1 MRREKIP
8 RRMAGLIACGE
19 RKSRQSAA
27 KVSQIQGIQHICSR
41 PGLFWNGA
49 GRPVKPTGS
58 HTVVPPTSD
67 WAKGKMAE
75 DTLTTSGI
83 GRHGATRL
91 PSVDVDSFNIEL
103 KDDDGFLGDRASKG
117 AFRKIL
123 DTLRKPLKKNG
134 EDPLGSKSAEAI
146 GKSGLD
152 EALVGD
158 DIGAAALVHGAI
170 EEFAQELAYVTRR
183 FLKTKGWADTERIVV
198 GGGFRESRVGE
209 LAIARTD
216 IILKAEDFKVEMVPI
231 RFDPDD
237 AGLIGC
243 LHLAPSWI
251 FEAHDSILAVDIG
264 GTNIRCG
271 VVETRWK
278 KAPDLSKA
286 SVWKSELWRHA
297 DDEPTREGTVKRLV
311 KMLKELIAAA
321 DTEGLKLAPFIGI
334 ACPGVINE
342 DGSIEKGAQN
352 LPGNWESSKFNLPT
366 SLVEAIPEIGDHDTA
381 VLMHNDGVAQG
392 LSEVPFMQDVERWGV
407 LTIGTGLGNARFTN
421 RRKDKGKSGN
431 DDKDKDEKKDKKSKD

>member
-1 MRREKIP
+1 
-8 RRMAGLIACGE
+8 MA
-19 RKSRQSAA
+19 
-27 KVSQIQGIQHICSR
+27 
-41 PGLFWNGA
+41 
-49 GRPVKPTGS
+49 
-58 HTVVPPTSD
+58 D
-67 WAKGKMAE
+67 

-91 PSVDVDSFNIEL
+91 PSVDVDSYNIEL

-117 AFRKIL
+117 AFQRIL
-123 DTLRKPLKKNG
+123 DGLRKPLKKNG
-134 EDPLGSKSAEAI
+134 DDPLGDKSAKEISKS
-146 GKSGLD
+146 SLD
-152 EALVGD
+152 ETLMSD
-158 DIGAAALVHGAI
+158 DIAAAALVHGAI
-170 EEFAQELAYVTRR
+170 EDFAAELAYVTGR
-183 FLKTKGWADTERIVV
+183 FLKTKAWADTERIVV
-198 GGGFRESRVGE
+198 GGGFRQSRVGE

-216 IILKAEDFKVEMVPI
+216 LLLKAEGFKIDLLPI
-231 RFDPDD
+231 RYHPDE

-264 GTNIRCG
+264 GSNIRCG

-286 SVWKSELWRHA
+286 SVWKSDLWRHA
-297 DDEPTREGTVKRLV
+297 DDEPTREGAVKRLV
-311 KMLKELIAAA
+311 KMLKDLIAAA
-321 DTEGLKLAPFIGI
+321 EAEGFKLAPFIGI
-334 ACPGVINE
+334 SCPGVINE

-352 LPGNWESSKFNLPT
+352 LPGNWESSKFNLPA
-366 SLVEAIPEIGDHDTA
+366 SIAEGIPQIGAHDTA

-421 RRKDKGKSGN
+421 RKKENGKDKN
-431 DDKDKDEKKDKKSKD
+431 EKKDKDDKKAKKAAKD

>member
-1 MRREKIP
+1 
-8 RRMAGLIACGE
+8 
-19 RKSRQSAA
+19 
-27 KVSQIQGIQHICSR
+27 
-41 PGLFWNGA
+41 
-49 GRPVKPTGS
+49 
-58 HTVVPPTSD
+58 
-67 WAKGKMAE
+67 MAE
-75 DTLTTSGI
+75 DIVTTTGI
-83 GRHGATRL
+83 ARHGGTRL

-117 AFRKIL
+117 AFREIL

-134 EDPLGSKSAEAI
+134 DDPLGSKSAEAI
-146 GKSGLD
+146 GKNALD
-152 EALVGD
+152 EALLGD
-158 DIGAAALVHGAI
+158 DINASALVHGAI
-170 EEFAQELAYVTRR
+170 EEFAQEFAYVTQR
-183 FLKTKGWADTERIVV
+183 FLKTKAWADTERIVV
-198 GGGFRESRVGE
+198 GGGFRQSRVGE

-216 IILKAEDFKVEMVPI
+216 ILLKAEGVKVDLVPI
-231 RFDPDD
+231 RSHPDE

-278 KAPDLSKA
+278 KTPDLSKA
-286 SVWKSELWRHA
+286 SVWKFELWRHA
-297 DDEPTREGTVKRLV
+297 DDEPTREGAVKRLV
-311 KMLKELIAAA
+311 KMLKDLIASA
-321 DTEGLKLAPFIGI
+321 DAEGLRLAPFIGI

-352 LPGNWESSKFNLPT
+352 LPGNWESSKFNLPA
-366 SLVEAIPEIGDHDTA
+366 SLVEAIPQIGDHDTA

-392 LSEVPFMQDVERWGV
+392 LSEVPFMQDVQRWGV

-421 RRKDKGKSGN
+421 RRKDKEDKKDRDK
-431 DDKDKDEKKDKKSKD
+431 DDKDKKEKKNKD

>member
-1 MRREKIP
+1 
-8 RRMAGLIACGE
+8 
-19 RKSRQSAA
+19 
-27 KVSQIQGIQHICSR
+27 
-41 PGLFWNGA
+41 
-49 GRPVKPTGS
+49 
-58 HTVVPPTSD
+58 
-67 WAKGKMAE
+67 MAE
-75 DTLTTSGI
+75 DTPTTSGI

-103 KDDDGFLGDRASKG
+103 KNDDGYLGDRASKG

-123 DTLRKPLKKNG
+123 DTLREPLKKNG
-134 EDPLGSKSAEAI
+134 DDPLGRESTDSISKST
-146 GKSGLD
+146 LD

-183 FLKTKGWADTERIVV
+183 FLKTKAWADTERIVV

-216 IILKAEDFKVEMVPI
+216 LLLKAEGPKVDLVPI
-231 RFDPDD
+231 RYHPDE

-297 DDEPTREGTVKRLV
+297 DDEPTREGAVKRLV
-311 KMLKELIAAA
+311 KMLKELVGAA
-321 DTEGLKLAPFIGI
+321 DAEGLKLAPFIGI

-352 LPGNWESSKFNLPT
+352 LPGNWESSKFNLPA
-366 SLVEAIPEIGDHDTA
+366 SLVEAIPQIGDHDTA

-407 LTIGTGLGNARFTN
+407 LTVGTGLGNARFTN
-421 RRKDKGKSGN
+421 RRKE
-431 DDKDKDEKKDKKSKD
+431 KDKDDKKEKKKKD